1 MHELYIMEVMEQ
13 TMADGPGLRTSIYC
27 AGCEHHCPGC
37 HNPQSWK
44 FENGHKMSIDD
55 LMQVI
60 KDDDISN
67 VSFSGG
73 DPFYQVEGF
82 TELARRI
89 KTETNKTIWCWTG
102 FTYEEI
108 LADSHLSML
117 LPYLDVLVD
126 GPYIEALRD
135 TQLHFR
141 GSSNQRIIHLT
152 PEEDD
157 EIPGT
162 VKSSR
167 SSKLH
172 LESVK
177 SDRLLT
183 LHIGRKAQIRC
194 RTLTHKLLPN
204 RRATA
209 LSQPVQGVPRTP
221 SPRNH

>member
-37 HNPQSWK
+37 
-44 FENGHKMSIDD
+44 HKMSIDD

-162 VKSSR
+162 VKIIPF
-167 SSKLH
+167 K
-172 LESVK
+172 
-177 SDRLLT
+177 
-183 LHIGRKAQIRC
+183 
-194 RTLTHKLLPN
+194 
-204 RRATA
+204 
-209 LSQPVQGVPRTP
+209 
-221 SPRNH
+221 